1 MVTIQELRARSKR
14 AVCGAFERE
23 TTVSSEKA
31 AEAIRMIKSKG
42 FTFVGSGPAGFGKTK
57 IWYVASGAALL

>member
-1 MVTIQELRARSKR
+1 MVTMEQLRARSKR
-14 AVCGAFERE
+14 AICGAFERE
-23 TTVSSEKA
+23 TIISSEKA
-31 AEAIRMIKSKG
+31 AEAIRLIKSKG